1 MTKFALVGDVGGTN
15 ARLALCDLASGEIS
29 RAKTYSGL
37 DYPSLEAVVR
47 VYLEEHQ
54 VTVNEGCIA
63 IACPITGDWV
73 AMTNHTWAFSIAEM
87 KRNLGFAHLEIIND
101 FTAVSM
107 AIPML
112 KAEHLIQFGGSAPVA
127 GKPIAVYGA
136 GTGLGVAHLVH
147 VDKRWVSLPGEGGH
161 VDFAPNSEEE
171 GIILEELRAELGH
184 VSAERV
190 LSGPGLVNLYRAIVK
205 SDGRLPE
212 NLQPREVTERALA
225 DSCTDCRRALSLFC
239 VIMGRFGGNLAL
251 TLGTFGGVYIA
262 GGIVTGA
269 GSLGM
274 VTMGILSAV
283 FPVVVSEAPAGVEW
297 VRIYTGL
304 AGFLKAHGVEW
315 LFALWAAVAL
325 AGLWL
330 LAQPPIRRREQT
342 ASQFSSWYA
351 AGVAVGLYGVGQTAW
366 YVQLGKL
373 RDLPVLALFLA
384 AAVWC
389 TVRQFWRLGGEPDE
403 TRRRQERI
411 IALLYTVAQG
421 VLLLL
426 TAEAG
431 FGLVALVLHIGVYFI
446 CAAAITWRRSGRGKH

>member
-1 MTKFALVGDVGGTN
+1 MTKFALVGDVGGPTP
-15 ARLALCDLASGEIS
+15 AWRYVIWRVERSLAQRPIPGSITPVWRQWCASTS
-29 RAKTYSGL
+29 RST
-37 DYPSLEAVVR
+37 
-47 VYLEEHQ
+47 

-73 AMTNHTWAFSIAEM
+73 AMTNHTRAFSIAEM

-262 GGIVTGA
+262 GGIVPR
-269 GSLGM
+269 
-274 VTMGILSAV
+274 
-283 FPVVVSEAPAGVEW
+283 FP
-297 VRIYTGL
+297 
-304 AGFLKAHGVEW
+304 
-315 LFALWAAVAL
+315 
-325 AGLWL
+325 
-330 LAQPPIRRREQT
+330 
-342 ASQFSSWYA
+342 
-351 AGVAVGLYGVGQTAW
+351 
-366 YVQLGKL
+366 
-373 RDLPVLALFLA
+373 
-384 AAVWC
+384 
-389 TVRQFWRLGGEPDE
+389 
-403 TRRRQERI
+403 
-411 IALLYTVAQG
+411 G
-421 VLLLL
+421 VL
-426 TAEAG
+426 
-431 FGLVALVLHIGVYFI
+431 
-446 CAAAITWRRSGRGKH
+446 